1 MRAQLFMKLNRVA
14 ALTTRVQRRWRGV
27 AVRRRMEVF
36 ARERRR
42 LREVRNAM
50 AFRIQRVYRGWWGRK
65 AAPLR
70 TAALWS
76 AATQAIYAAERGA
89 AVLALSE
96 AAERGSLLQAYKA
109 ERSAEAAARCLGL
122 IDAQAY
128 GGSSMR
134 AFAASVYCDGAA
146 AQAVSARVKTLAAQE
161 RAAAATAEVQRSRE
175 LFVTR
180 LCAQDPA
187 FRRYFAA
194 ERRGD
199 NNSASSSATI
209 AGAVTV
215 RSAVASRTKGAPGCA
230 CTKLAA
236 VKGKAATRALLQNR
250 AGSYVYRA
258 GINDDPL
265 ACLKEQSG
273 RGSFS
278 GYTAAAGA
286 AVAIRQHG
294 SSNTS

>member
-1 MRAQLFMKLNRVA
+1 
-14 ALTTRVQRRWRGV
+14 
-27 AVRRRMEVF
+27 MEVF

-70 TAALWS
+70 TAALWA
-76 AATQAIYAAERGA
+76 AATQAVYAAEREA

-96 AAERGSLLQAYKA
+96 AAERASLLQAYKA
-109 ERSAEAAARCLGL
+109 EHSAEAAARCLGL

-146 AQAVSARVKTLAAQE
+146 AQAVSACVKTLAAQE
-161 RAAAATAEVQRSRE
+161 RAAAAAAEVQRSRE
-175 LFVTR
+175 LFVAR
-180 LCAQDPA
+180 RCVQDPA

-194 ERRGD
+194 ERRSG
-199 NNSASSSATI
+199 SSSGNDSKTRTT

-215 RSAVASRTKGAPGCA
+215 RSAVSGRTKGVPGCA
-230 CTKLAA
+230 HTKLAA
-236 VKGKAATRALLQNR
+236 VKGKAATRTLLQNR

-265 ACLKEQSG
+265 ACLKEQSS
-273 RGSFS
+273 RASFS
-278 GYTAAAGA
+278 
-286 AVAIRQHG
+286 VAIRQHG
-294 SSNTS
+294 SSDTS

>member
-1 MRAQLFMKLNRVA
+1 
-14 ALTTRVQRRWRGV
+14 VQRRWRGV

-36 ARERRR
+36 ACERRR

-76 AATQAIYAAERGA
+76 ADTQAVYAAEREA
-89 AVLALSE
+89 AVLALSD
-96 AAERGSLLQAYKA
+96 AAERASLLQAYKA

-161 RAAAATAEVQRSRE
+161 KAAAAAAEVQRSKE
-175 LFVTR
+175 LFVAR
-180 LCAQDPA
+180 RCAQDPA

-194 ERRGD
+194 ERRCDG
-199 NNSASSSATI
+199 SAGGIATT

-215 RSAVASRTKGAPGCA
+215 RTTVSGRTKGLPGCA
-230 CTKLAA
+230 RTKLAA

-294 SSNTS
+294 SRNTS

>member
-1 MRAQLFMKLNRVA
+1 
-14 ALTTRVQRRWRGV
+14 
-27 AVRRRMEVF
+27 MEVF

-70 TAALWS
+70 TAALWT
-76 AATQAIYAAERGA
+76 AATQAVYAAERAA

-96 AAERGSLLQAYKA
+96 AADKASLLQAYRA

-122 IDAQAY
+122 IDACAY
-128 GGSSMR
+128 GGSSTK

-161 RAAAATAEVQRSRE
+161 RAAAAAAEVQRSRE
-175 LFVTR
+175 LFVAR
-180 LCAQDPA
+180 RCAHDPV
-187 FRRYFAA
+187 FKRYFAA
-194 ERRGD
+194 QRH
-199 NNSASSSATI
+199 SASSSSSSSSAPFGSPGGSTT
-209 AGAVTV
+209 AGALTTTPSHM
-215 RSAVASRTKGAPGCA
+215 R
-230 CTKLAA
+230 TKLAA
-236 VKGKAATRALLQNR
+236 VKGKAATRALLKNR

-278 GYTAAAGA
+278 GFTAAAGA

-294 SSNTS
+294 SNAG